1 MPSLLKRGRKQDTA
15 EAAGNGAPDPM
26 PAAAGVEAPP
36 AGAQAPEAPPAPAEA
51 TGPSDMAAPRPR
63 AVESRP
69 TYELP
74 GTIEFDPPISYEPAP
89 PAPPPP
95 RSSGSLL
102 TRALGDPGELSAEE
116 RDRQAQTEFEA
127 AIAPVMDLMRSA
139 VPEASTPEDAA
150 RILSENQGEI
160 TPDPQGGAYVP
171 GDAFEADARVYYR
184 LLRRDYEKNPRP
196 SERKQMSHH
205 LHGVYNKL
213 PGTRGW

>member
-1 MPSLLKRGRKQDTA
+1 MPSLLKRGRKQGQA

-26 PAAAGVEAPP
+26 PAPMPESAAPP
-36 AGAQAPEAPPAPAEA
+36 ADAPPAEAQAPAP
-51 TGPSDMAAPRPR
+51 GPSGMAAPRSQ
-63 AVESRP
+63 AVESAP

-74 GTIEFDPPISYEPAP
+74 GTIDFDPPMSYEPAP

-102 TRALGDPGELSAEE
+102 ARALGDPGETSAEE
-116 RDRQAQTEFEA
+116 RDRQAQAEFEA

-139 VPEASTPEDAA
+139 VPEASTPEEAS

-160 TPDPQGGAYVP
+160 TPDPQGGAFVH
-171 GDAFEADARVYYR
+171 GDAFDADARVYYR
-184 LLRRDYEKNPRP
+184 LLRRNYEKNPRP
-196 SERKQMSHH
+196 SERKQTSHH
-205 LHGVYNKL
+205 LHGAYSKL